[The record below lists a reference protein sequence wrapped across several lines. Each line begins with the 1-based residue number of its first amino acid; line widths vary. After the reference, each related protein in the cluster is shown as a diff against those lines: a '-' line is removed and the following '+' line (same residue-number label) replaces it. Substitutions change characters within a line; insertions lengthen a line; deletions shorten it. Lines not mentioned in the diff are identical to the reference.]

1 MFPNEIENKCL
12 RVEKVKEKDCHH
24 KFRALPDSLSSRTPV
39 VFRIYAVHLPCAICG
54 LAHYNNQHHNHET
67 THAA

>member
-1 MFPNEIENKCL
+1 MFPNEMENKGL
-12 RVEKVKEKDCHH
+12 RVEKVKENDCHDQ
-24 KFRALPDSLSSRTPV
+24 FRALPDSLSPWTPV
-39 VFRIYAVHLPCAICG
+39 VFRVYAIHLPYAICG